1 LLLVVRRHVELS
13 VPSKSRREA
22 LWTTDNGQRK
32 RARERYDEEF
42 SAEDWADRLRT
53 LYDEVLRYDR

>member
-1 LLLVVRRHVELS
+1 MLLVVRRHVESS

-22 LWTTDNGQRK
+22 LRTTDNGQ

-53 LYDEVLRYDR
+53 LYDEVLRDDR